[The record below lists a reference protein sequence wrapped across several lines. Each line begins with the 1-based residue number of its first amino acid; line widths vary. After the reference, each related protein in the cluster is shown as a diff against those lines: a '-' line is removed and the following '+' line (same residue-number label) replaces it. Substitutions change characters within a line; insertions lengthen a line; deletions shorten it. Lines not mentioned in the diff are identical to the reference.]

1 MVCAHCGKSFSCGCQ
16 KTKAKDGKT
25 RQKKKDDKKRIR
37 LNTTPRLEIKQ
48 LATSE
53 IETEVSESASSS

>member
-25 RQKKKDDKKRIR
+25 VHKTCLRAYNENPGVKPLAVSNSSLTNAIKKAKKNIAR
-37 LNTTPRLEIKQ
+37 
-48 LATSE
+48 
-53 IETEVSESASSS
+53 